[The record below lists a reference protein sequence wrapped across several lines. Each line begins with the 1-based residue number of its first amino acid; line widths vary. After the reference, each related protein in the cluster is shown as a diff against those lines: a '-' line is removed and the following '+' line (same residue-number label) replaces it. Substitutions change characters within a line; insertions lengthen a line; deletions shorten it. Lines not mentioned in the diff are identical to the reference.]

1 MLLNIWIKIVHLFD
15 IIKVLKAPSILDTV
29 SKILW
34 ENILWNNI
42 FETGK
47 ELELKII
54 NNSTEINIKKQKSK
68 EDMKDKNST
77 KRKTKTCSKSS
88 RTRMMLLQ
96 VRNFVVKQ

>member
-68 EDMKDKNST
+68 KDMKDKNST